1 MFTVNKR
8 LLSLTTGCVVCIGSL
23 ISGTTTRATDTV
35 EVNSEISETEQ
46 SQSEIPFPSLE
57 PTAMPLPNLEPTSI
71 TKQDLEQDALAP
83 SLEPIA
89 TLLPT
94 PEPTATPVATP
105 EPTKVPTVKIRIQP
119 FREIKAK
126 KVKFLYSKGYIRVRK
141 KATKKSSSK
150 FLLKPGQKVK
160 IIKESG
166 KKWVKVR
173 ISKKK
178 TGYVLK
184 EFLANQKKKAKK
196 AFNNKVENFRLT
208 GYCSCAI
215 CSEGWGTRTRSGRQ
229 ATAGRT
235 IAADLSVLPMYTHVY
250 IQGLGEYTVE
260 DVGGGVK
267 GRHID
272 VFCNAHYQ
280 CSKVTRNVA
289 KVIEIEG

>member
-1 MFTVNKR
+1 MFTRKKR
-8 LLSLTTGCVVCIGSL
+8 LLSFICFIACVGSL
-23 ISGTTTRATDTV
+23 IFGTISNADTIALD
-35 EVNSEISETEQ
+35 SEIGET
-46 SQSEIPFPSLE
+46 SNEIAIPLPEPTSTPQPTLEPENMLDPRLKPIVTLLSTPE
-57 PTAMPLPNLEPTSI
+57 PTAMP
-71 TKQDLEQDALAP
+71 
-83 SLEPIA
+83 A
-89 TLLPT
+89 TT
-94 PEPTATPVATP
+94 PEPTEA
-105 EPTKVPTVKIRIQP
+105 PTIRIQ
-119 FREIKAK
+119 FFKGIKAK
-126 KVKFLYSKGYIRVRK
+126 QIKFLYSKGYIRVRK

-184 EFLANQKKKAKK
+184 EFLDTKKKKAKK
-196 AFNNKVENFRLT
+196 AFNQKVQNFRLT
-208 GYCSCAI
+208 GYCPCGH

-250 IQGLGEYTVE
+250 IEGLGEYTVE

-272 VFCNAHYQ
+272 VFCSAHSQ
-280 CSKVTRNVA
+280 CSMVTRNVA
-289 KVIEIEG
+289 RVIEIEG